1 MSIKKPQTP
10 HVRSYDEWC
19 TLVHQYEAENTTI
32 KAFCQQRK
40 IAYST
45 FCKWLSKLRK
55 SSVIS
60 QPSQSNAVQ
69 SEVPP
74 KSSDFLDIGAINL
87 NQSSSL
93 ELRLDLGDGVVLTLL
108 RR

>member
-1 MSIKKPQTP
+1 MSAKKLQTP
-10 HVRSYDEWC
+10 QVRSYDEWC
-19 TLVHQYEAENTTI
+19 TLVHQYKAENTTI

-55 SSVIS
+55 SSVTS
-60 QPSQSNAVQ
+60 QPSLNNAIQ
-69 SEVPP
+69 SEAQP

-93 ELRLDLGDGVVLTLL
+93 ELRLDLGDGVVLTLS

>member
-1 MSIKKPQTP
+1 M
-10 HVRSYDEWC
+10 R
-19 TLVHQYEAENTTI
+19 QYEAENTTI

-40 IAYST
+40 IVEST
-45 FCKWLSKLRK
+45 FYRWLSVLRNDG
-55 SSVIS
+55 VIS

-93 ELRLDLGDGVVLTLL
+93 ELRLDLGDGVVLTLS

>member
-1 MSIKKPQTP
+1 M
-10 HVRSYDEWC
+10 R
-19 TLVHQYEAENTTI
+19 QYEAENTTI

-40 IAYST
+40 IVEST
-45 FCKWLSKLRK
+45 FYRWLSVLRNDE
-55 SSVIS
+55 VIS

-69 SEVPP
+69 SEVQP

-93 ELRLDLGDGVVLTLL
+93 ELRLDLGDGVVLTLS